1 MKKFFFLLASGMLL
15 GASVA
20 QAQYKAVANTLSVE
34 MNYSP
39 GCADNGRFDLQK

>member
-20 QAQYKAVANTLSVE
+20 QAQYKAEAT
-34 MNYSP
+34 P
-39 GCADNGRFDLQK
+39 GLLK